1 MRAFFCEPITAFRLA
16 TIGLLTLL
24 ASCRDL
30 PPTHAT
36 TVYDLV
42 IMNGHLMD
50 PASGLDAVRFVGITG
65 GAIDAISE
73 RPLQGRE
80 TLDARGMVVAPGFID
95 LHQHAQDPAGYR
107 VEALDG
113 TTTALE
119 LEGGTADVDRWYA
132 ERSGTSLINY
142 GASIGHDEVR
152 RQVMHDP
159 GKGVAVGAAKSR
171 ASTAAELQ
179 EIVAAIDHGLQRGA
193 IAAGMLI
200 EFTPAATP
208 WEILQVFQVAAK
220 HNAAVHV
227 HMRVLDEPYY
237 FLETEEV
244 IAASAATGAA
254 AHIVHINSSLGEDTP
269 SGLDLIRGARARG
282 LDITTEVYPYTASM
296 SPISAADSDN
306 WQTWSDKKFQRMEWA
321 ATGEQL
327 TRESFGRYRAIG
339 GYIVDY
345 NNTEEVITAAVADP
359 LTMVAS
365 DGILNDGVGHP
376 RVAGTFAR
384 LLGRYV
390 REQRAL
396 TLMDAL
402 RKITIEPARRME
414 RRVPSMARKGRL
426 QVGADADIVLFD
438 PATIIDR
445 ATYRE
450 PTLPPLG
457 LRDVLVNGVIVV
469 RSGAVQADTFPGRAV
484 RAPIQ

>member
-1 MRAFFCEPITAFRLA
+1 MRAYFCKPITAFRLV
-16 TIGLLTLL
+16 TIVLLTLL
-24 ASCRDL
+24 GSCRDL
-30 PPTHAT
+30 PLSQAT
-36 TVYDLV
+36 PVYDVV
-42 IMNGHLMD
+42 ILNGHLMD
-50 PASGLDAVRFVGITG
+50 PASSLDAVRFVGITG
-65 GAIDAISE
+65 GTIRAISE

-107 VEALDG
+107 VEALDR

-119 LEGGTADVDRWYA
+119 LEGGTADLDRWYA

-142 GASIGHDEVR
+142 GASIGHDEFR

-159 GKGVAVGAAKSR
+159 GKAIAVGAAKSR

-208 WEILQVFQVAAK
+208 WEILEVFRVAAK
-220 HNAAVHV
+220 YSAAVHV
-227 HMRVLDEPYY
+227 HMRVLNEPYY
-237 FLETEEV
+237 FLETEEI

-269 SGLDLIRGARARG
+269 RGLDLIRGARTRG

-296 SPISAADSDN
+296 SPIEAADSDN
-306 WQTWSDKKFQRMEWA
+306 WQTWSDMKFQRMEWA
-321 ATGEQL
+321 ATGERL
-327 TRESFGRYRAIG
+327 TRESFGRYRSIG
-339 GYIVDY
+339 GLIVDY
-345 NNTEEVITAAVADP
+345 NNTEEVVTAAVADP

-365 DGILNDGVGHP
+365 DGILHDGIGHP

-402 RKITIEPARRME
+402 RKVTIEPARRIE
-414 RRVPSMARKGRL
+414 HRVPSMARKGRL

-438 PATIIDR
+438 PTTIIDR
-445 ATYRE
+445 ATYRA

-457 LRDVLVNGVIVV
+457 LRDVLVNGIIVV
-469 RSGAVQADTFPGRAV
+469 RSGAVQADTFPGQAV